1 MNILIVGAGAVGQV
15 YGYHFQQA
23 GNRVSYLVKE
33 KYQKKIAQGMTLL
46 PLTGPKLLTSHKSLN
61 NRSASSPEVHF
72 FADDI
77 ITQWPM
83 EKSGFDLIIL
93 TIPSDALR
101 SLPYDDVR
109 QACMNTPVL
118 MLQPSRE
125 DRQRLQQELP
135 HTPIA
140 EGLISLIAYQAP
152 LPGHL
157 LKTQHL
163 PADTE
168 QENSGIAYY
177 LPPLKMSISSISQP
191 LAKQISALFNQG
203 GIRAKV
209 SASAIEDSAIPSAF
223 LMTFLCVLQ
232 ASDWRFQQLRDNTQ
246 HLKTLSRAQRFLI
259 PMQKPVGFGRTLL
272 HIGSSLMLRPWLYRL
287 LLNLSPKVL
296 PLPLEA
302 YLAFHFQKVHQ
313 QTRLYMEDYYRH
325 HPDHSIG
332 ELLDLCQP
340 LPINQDPKIKNRA

>member
-23 GNRVSYLVKE
+23 GNRVSYLIKE
-33 KYQKKIAQGMTLL
+33 KYRTQIAQGMTLL
-46 PLTGPKLLTSHKSLN
+46 PLNNHKSLN

-77 ITQWPM
+77 ITQWPT

-140 EGLISLIAYQAP
+140 EGLISLIAYQEP
-152 LPGHL
+152 LPDQPQS
-157 LKTQHL
+157 T
-163 PADTE
+163 DTKKE
-168 QENSGIAYY
+168 ISGIAYY
-177 LPPLKMSISSISQP
+177 LPPLKMSISSTSP
-191 LAKQISALFNQG
+191 ALARQITALFNQG
-203 GIRAKV
+203 GIRARV

-232 ASDWRFQQLRDNTQ
+232 ASDWRFQQLRRNSKQ
-246 HLKTLSRAQRFLI
+246 LKTLSRAQRFLI
-259 PMQKPVGFGRTLL
+259 PMQKPEGFGRSLL
-272 HIGSSLMLRPWLYRL
+272 RIGGSILLRPWLYRL
-287 LLNLSPKVL
+287 LLTLSPKVL

-313 QTRLYMEDYYRH
+313 QTRLYMEDYYRQ
-325 HPDHSIG
+325 HPDPSIG